1 MDEFKGMVFLQI
13 FKWHWISVKYL
24 TNDNIKF
31 LYNMKQTPRNWQCQL
46 VIYISWNH
54 DQYFFK
60 ICIVS
65 HSHSRIR
72 RQHPLSISLYL
83 NQKQKRGKW
92 GGGGMPKFLQLPL
105 FRGACS
111 FAYRKKTIY
120 SKPMRLEFSFFFMR
134 LKFSGLIIF
143 GGAYM
148 YVRNLAV
155 SSINQLYSR

>member
-92 GGGGMPKFLQLPL
+92 GGGGCQ
-105 FRGACS
+105 
-111 FAYRKKTIY
+111 
-120 SKPMRLEFSFFFMR
+120 SFFNSLSSVVPAVLHTVKKPYIVSPCVSNSLF
-134 LKFSGLIIF
+134 FSC
-143 GGAYM
+143 
-148 YVRNLAV
+148 V
-155 SSINQLYSR
+155 SNSADLLYSEELMFGIWRYLL